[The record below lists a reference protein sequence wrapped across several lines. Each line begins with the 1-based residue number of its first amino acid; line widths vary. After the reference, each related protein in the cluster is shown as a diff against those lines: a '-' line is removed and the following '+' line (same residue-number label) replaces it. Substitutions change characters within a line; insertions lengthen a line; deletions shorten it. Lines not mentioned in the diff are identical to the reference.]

1 MAMINTSAV
10 IFSTVGIVSSLFT
23 VSMNTYLLVKYKKK
37 KEDMRLFYCKFAI
50 DVLMGITEATFLT
63 FVIFYATFYE
73 FLKEYKNFIIYFG
86 LSGSILGAVR
96 AIITLVISFERV
108 IATYTPIFYH
118 NHQSYFSPLL
128 VMAIAIIFG
137 STEPITLFG
146 VCNYRFEIPSQCAA
160 LGCAINQCF
169 FQYWNTHK
177 LIVFAFTLTFSI
189 LLCLKLLILN
199 KNNPSESESVQL
211 SRVNRLALIESAIIL
226 VFNLLQNLLAGQFPN
241 FFSFQN
247 LGPHGSVSKVT
258 GCAIESYLI
267 FVTLSRKSSE
277 VPTDS
282 IWQKMSINTSA

>member
-1 MAMINTSAV
+1 
-10 IFSTVGIVSSLFT
+10 
-23 VSMNTYLLVKYKKK
+23 
-37 KEDMRLFYCKFAI
+37 MRLFYCKFAI

-86 LSGSILGAVR
+86 LSGSSLGAVR

-128 VMAIAIIFG
+128 VMTVAVVFG

-146 VCNYRFEIPSQCAA
+146 FCNYRFEIPSQCAA

-189 LLCLKLLILN
+189 LLCFKLLILN

-211 SRVNRLALIESAIIL
+211 SR
-226 VFNLLQNLLAGQFPN
+226 
-241 FFSFQN
+241 N

-277 VPTDS
+277 VPSDS